1 MSWIALAG
9 YAGPIL
15 RILFFLDRIQRNLV
29 VLPRSKNLL
38 FHAWS
43 YPSILILY
51 TEIRQCSVPEAPSD
65 DGMEYVKRPVAEPD
79 PEEMILAEAI
89 IPKIPPA
96 HVKTYRSRFNSARVR
111 LTCGLI
117 RLREID
123 ESGRRNTHDDTLEVE
138 IGEAGTRK

>member
-43 YPSILILY
+43 YLSILILY

-96 HVKTYRSRFNSARVR
+96 CARIDDAARFAQPLYRPLRVR
-111 LTCGLI
+111 SM
-117 RLREID
+117 E
-123 ESGRRNTHDDTLEVE
+123 
-138 IGEAGTRK
+138 